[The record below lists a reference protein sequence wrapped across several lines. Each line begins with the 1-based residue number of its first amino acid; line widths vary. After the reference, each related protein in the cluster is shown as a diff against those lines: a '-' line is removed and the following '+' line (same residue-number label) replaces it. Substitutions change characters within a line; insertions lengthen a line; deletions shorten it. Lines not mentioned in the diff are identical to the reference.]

1 MQHKNKVRKRDQFK
15 RVINFFEG
23 FVLLAIHVLI
33 FAYVW
38 YAEYIEQLEIPFF
51 RRGDWAVI
59 GIYGLILFLL
69 THLYGGFQIGYL
81 RLMDVLYSQILSLIC
96 ANVVAYVQIVLISR
110 HYLSARPLA
119 RMTFVQIIAIL
130 AWVFI
135 CKVIY
140 ALLYPPR
147 QMLLVCYDRDP
158 DNMILKMSSRRDK
171 YEICDMADLTV
182 ESLDSVCDMVKDYEA
197 VLIYDI
203 PAYERNIILKR
214 CFTESV
220 RTYVTPKISDI
231 LLRGSDNIHL
241 FDTPLYLS
249 RNKGL
254 SGEQIIFKRLLDLA
268 LCIPVS
274 IILLP
279 MFLVIAILIKAYDG
293 GPVLYKQPRLTTDGK
308 IFDIYKFRSMRIDS
322 EKRGIQLAQKN
333 DERVTPV
340 GKVLRAIHFD
350 EFPQL
355 LNIIKGDMSLVGPRP
370 ERPEIAAEY
379 KKIIP
384 EFDFRLKVKAGLT
397 GYAQVYGKYNTT
409 PYDKLKLDLTY
420 IENYSFWL
428 DIKLLFLT
436 FKILFQKENTEGID
450 ADQITAAKTVQD
462 VQPSEMMAT
471 EGTGELSEEM
481 QRQTLTS
488 NK

>member
-1 MQHKNKVRKRDQFK
+1 MQQRVKKRDQFK
-15 RVINFFEG
+15 RVITFFEG
-23 FVLLAIHVLI
+23 IILLAIHIVM
-33 FAYVW
+33 FAFVW
-38 YAEYIEQLEIPFF
+38 YTQYGVQLDNPFS

-59 GIYGLILFLL
+59 GVYGLVLFLL
-69 THLYGGFQIGYL
+69 THLYGGFRIGYL
-81 RLMDVLYSQILSLIC
+81 RLMDVLYSQILSLLC
-96 ANVVAYVQIVLISR
+96 ANVVAYILVVLASR
-110 HYLSARPLA
+110 KYLSFVPLVE
-119 RMTFVQIIAIL
+119 MSVMQIIAIL
-130 AWVFI
+130 LWVSI
-135 CKVIY
+135 CKMIY
-140 ALLYPPR
+140 AVLYPPR
-147 QMLLVCYDRDP
+147 QMLLICYDRSP
-158 DNMILKMSSRRDK
+158 DDMIMKMSSRRDK
-171 YEICDMADLTV
+171 YEICDFADLTV
-182 ESLDSVCDMVKDYEA
+182 EDLESVCDMVQDYEA

-231 LLRGSDNIHL
+231 LLRGSDSIHL

-254 SGEQIIFKRLLDLA
+254 SGEEIIFKRLLDLV

-274 IILLP
+274 VILLP
-279 MFLVIAILIKAYDG
+279 MFLVIALLIKLYDG
-293 GPVLYKQPRLTTDGK
+293 GPVLYKQPRLTLDGK
-308 IFDIYKFRSMRIDS
+308 VFNIYKFRSMKMDS
-322 EKRGIQLAQKN
+322 EESGAQLAKKN
-333 DERVTPV
+333 DDRVTPI
-340 GKVLRAIHFD
+340 GRVLRAIHFD

-355 LNIIKGDMSLVGPRP
+355 INIIKGDMSLVGPRP
-370 ERPEIAAEY
+370 ERPEIAEQY
-379 KKIIP
+379 KEVIP

-450 ADQITAAKTVQD
+450 LNQVTAVK
-462 VQPSEMMAT
+462 E
-471 EGTGELSEEM
+471 
-481 QRQTLTS
+481 
-488 NK
+488 NKEQSKNE